1 MNMRYISFLILL
13 VTGLLAATP
22 FCLKAQQ
29 VVRQGDPIELS
40 IQELGVADGLSQ
52 GMIHGLVVDLKGYL
66 WIATKD
72 GLNRYDGNHFHVFR
86 HYPQDPTSIASNHTR
101 SLHVDERGLI
111 WVGTNS
117 NGLDLYNPVNAEF
130 IHFGSGTDITAL
142 SKIQSVTAIF
152 SAPGGTIVIWDGT
165 GDQGEVLEP
174 IPGEDAFDLNAWK
187 VKPIDEVYKVPSGMP
202 KLSFNSMLG
211 FAKDGALLYEN
222 EQKVYALYKDHVKE
236 YAPPRNYDHLEEYP
250 KVPSFD
256 YFMDTRHNLYCTSTG
271 EKLVYKWDS
280 HSDSFQAWVQFPP
293 DFLLNYRVFVDQQD
307 RIWSNGTWASLY
319 RTDPQRGV
327 FQKAS
332 ITRYHFAGT
341 QAPDFSVVCEDSNH
355 NLWAS
360 TSGNGLVKIS
370 SRNDKFIY
378 QYPDLTD
385 NLRNRLVKNG
395 SSFNIDEEFTAAD
408 EEQLRSQIMANGVR
422 KHTAYAEDSLHQL
435 WTLTMDAQL
444 NKYLVKVNKEDL
456 SFSSKQIHI
465 NSDTRYDFE
474 SAIMIDR
481 KGMIWFGFECNG
493 SEAQLFRFHEED
505 NVQDTFVF
513 PVKVLRNEHAFISDW
528 YVDAQNVFWL
538 GTKQGLFSFNPA
550 SGTWKTFDADPLR
563 EDALSNGHVLTICP
577 DPQAPT
583 KYLWI
588 GTEGGGLNKLD
599 IATGTFKRYS
609 TANGLPNNV
618 IYAVQSDAHNN
629 LWLSTNLGLC
639 RFDPIKEDTWSFT
652 IKDGLPG
659 NEFNRTE
666 YGKSSN
672 GRLYFSGVEG
682 AVSFDPEDFYKVTT
696 ASPIVINRLKLSN
709 KEVIYGEGSGD
720 GLDDAYILSAP
731 LEHSQQLTFP
741 YTERMI
747 TLGFS
752 LLDFT
757 NPAGNKYKYKLE
769 GFNDEWIDA
778 GELNEAVFTNLS
790 PGTYKFMVSG
800 CNSNNIWSD
809 PANLQLIIRPPWW
822 ATWWFRSFM
831 VVLVG
836 VAIYGFYKYR
846 LQQAM
851 KIQHLRNRIAA
862 DLHDEIGST
871 LSSISLAGTVI
882 QHKLKGQYQ
891 EVDGLLN
898 KINNNTQTMM
908 EAMSDI
914 VWAVNTR
921 NDRFDQILHRMR
933 AFAVEI
939 LEPKDVLVNFEVNP
953 HVIPLLL
960 DMQQRKNLY
969 LIYKEVIHNAAKYAQ
984 CNNVWVNLNYTYG
997 KLVMEVRD
1005 DGVGIELDPI
1015 NKNKLTEG
1023 AIETYSAGK
1032 GGNGIRNM
1040 YQRAM
1045 ELKGNLEIHSSPGQ
1059 GTKVTLV
1066 FAV

>member
-1 MNMRYISFLILL
+1 MNTRSILSIILL
-13 VTGLLAATP
+13 ATVILTAVP
-22 FCLKAQQ
+22 LCIKAQQ
-29 VVRQGDPIELS
+29 VIREGEPFQLIV
-40 IQELGVADGLSQ
+40 QEIGVSDGLSQ
-52 GMIHGLVVDLKGYL
+52 GMIHGLDVDLKGYL
-66 WIATKD
+66 WISTKD

-86 HYPQDPTSIASNHTR
+86 HDPQDTNSIASNHTR
-101 SLHVDERGLI
+101 SLHIDERGLI
-111 WVGTNS
+111 WVGTNA

-130 IHFGSGTDITAL
+130 IHFGSGPNVSAF

-152 SAPGGTIVIWDGT
+152 SEPGGTVVIWDGA
-165 GDQGEVLEP
+165 GEQAEVLEP

-187 VKPIDEVYKVPSGMP
+187 VKPLEEVYNVPAGMP
-202 KLSFNSMLG
+202 KLDFNTMLG
-211 FAKDGALLYEN
+211 FGKDGALLYEN

-236 YAPPRNYDHLEEYP
+236 FAPPGNYDHLEVYP
-250 KVPSFD
+250 RVPSFH
-256 YFMDTRHNLYCTSTG
+256 YFMDTRHNLYCISTG
-271 EKLVYKWDS
+271 DRLVYKWDA
-280 HSDSFQAWVQFPP
+280 HTESFQAWLQFPP
-293 DFLLNYRVFVDQQD
+293 DFLLNNQVFVDHQD
-307 RIWSNGTWASLY
+307 RIWSNGNEISLY
-319 RTDPQRGV
+319 QTDPQRGL

-332 ITRYHFAGT
+332 ITRYHFVGT
-341 QAPDFSVVCEDSNH
+341 QPPDFSIICEDANH

-360 TSGNGLVKIS
+360 TSGNGILKIS
-370 SRNDKFIY
+370 SRNDKFVH
-378 QYPDLTD
+378 QNPGLTD

-395 SSFNIDEEFTAAD
+395 SSFIIDEEFTRAD
-408 EEQLRSQIMANGVR
+408 EALLRSQITAN
-422 KHTAYAEDSLHQL
+422 KYMKYTAYAEDSLHQL
-435 WTLTMDAQL
+435 WTFIMDAQQR
-444 NKYLVKVNKEDL
+444 KYLVRVNKEDL
-456 SFSSKQIHI
+456 SFVKKKIYI
-465 NSDTRYDFE
+465 KSDARYDFE
-474 SAIMIDR
+474 SSIMIDR
-481 KGMIWFGFECNG
+481 KGMIWFGFECNDG
-493 SEAQLFRFHEED
+493 EAQLFRLDTSD

-513 PVKVLRNEHAFISDW
+513 PIKVLRNEHAFISDW
-528 YVDAQNVFWL
+528 YVDAQNVFWI

-550 SGTWKTFDADPLR
+550 SGAWKTFDTDPLR

-577 DPQAPT
+577 DPKAPA

-588 GTEGGGLNKLD
+588 GTDGGGLNKLD
-599 IATGTFKRYS
+599 IATGTFNRYN

-629 LWLSTNLGLC
+629 LWLSTNLGLS
-639 RFDPIKEDTWSFT
+639 RFDPVTEEVWSFT

-666 YGKSSN
+666 YGKTSN

-682 AVSFDPEDFYKVTT
+682 AVSFDPEDFYDVTT

-709 KEVIYGEGSGD
+709 KEVQYGAGNNSEINDNYHLTG
-720 GLDDAYILSAP
+720 P
-731 LEHSQQLTFP
+731 LENSQQLTFP

-757 NPAGNKYKYKLE
+757 NPAGNKYRYKLE

-778 GELNEAVFTNLS
+778 GDLNEAVFTNLN

-800 CNSNNIWSD
+800 RNSNNVWSE
-809 PANLQLIIRPPWW
+809 PASLQLIILPPWW
-822 ATWWFRSFM
+822 ATWWFRSG
-831 VVLVG
+831 LALLLAAG
-836 VAIYGFYKYR
+836 IYGFYQYR

-851 KIQHLRNRIAA
+851 KIQYLRNRIAA

-882 QHKLKGQYQ
+882 QHKLKGQYK

-914 VWAVNTR
+914 VWAVNTK

-939 LEPKDVLVNFEVNP
+939 LELKDVVVQFDVNP
-953 HVIPLLL
+953 NVIPLQL

-969 LIYKEVIHNAAKYAQ
+969 LIFKEVIHNAAKYAQ
-984 CNNVWVNLNYTYG
+984 CTNVWVSLNYTHG
-997 KLVMEVRD
+997 KLVIEVKD
-1005 DGVGIELDPI
+1005 NGVGFEPDPLHYTKQI
-1015 NKNKLTEG
+1015 GSTN
-1023 AIETYSAGK
+1023 ETYSAGR
-1032 GGNGIRNM
+1032 GGNGIQNM
-1040 YQRAM
+1040 FHRAF
-1045 ELKGNLEIHSSPGQ
+1045 ELKGALDIQSSPGK
-1059 GTKVTLV
+1059 GTNIILV